1 MRNAECAMARR
12 GRSKR
17 PPKGQG
23 EPRPPPEIL
32 HSAFAGAAPSAR
44 PSEALS
50 HSEQTRAVTKLP
62 VILAITGASG
72 APYGVRLL
80 EMLAV
85 HHMPTWLL
93 VSSHGWRLLAE
104 ECGITD
110 DRALKKA
117 TGGEWTSVRVFDDTD
132 RGAEPASGSAKTT
145 GMVICPCSMGTV
157 AAIGHGTG

>member
-1 MRNAECAMARR
+1 MRDAEASGEARATHPASPIPHPAASPA
-12 GRSKR
+12 RS
-17 PPKGQG
+17 
-23 EPRPPPEIL
+23 
-32 HSAFAGAAPSAR
+32 
-44 PSEALS
+44 SEALS
-50 HSEQTRAVTKLP
+50 HSESPRALMNKLP

-85 HHMPTWLL
+85 HHVPAVARDQEPGRHV
-93 VSSHGWRLLAE
+93 VSSHGWRLLTE

-110 DRALKKA
+110 DRALKQA

-132 RGAEPASGSAKTT
+132 RGAEPASGSAKTA

-157 AAIGHGTG
+157 AAIAHGTSRSL